1 MVPPPPGVAVNLLA
15 GMWSGPAALLL
26 ATEEALGEVE
36 LALAVGADGA
46 VAVADDTGAPGEV
59 GVVAC

>member
-1 MVPPPPGVAVNLLA
+1 VAVNLLA
-15 GMWSGPAALLL
+15 GIWSGPGALLL

-36 LALAVGADGA
+36 LALAVGAEGA
-46 VAVADDTGAPGEV
+46 LVAEEAGAAGEV

>member
-1 MVPPPPGVAVNLLA
+1 
-15 GMWSGPAALLL
+15 LL

-36 LALAVGADGA
+36 LALAVGAGGA
-46 VAVADDTGAPGEV
+46 VVADDAGAPGDV